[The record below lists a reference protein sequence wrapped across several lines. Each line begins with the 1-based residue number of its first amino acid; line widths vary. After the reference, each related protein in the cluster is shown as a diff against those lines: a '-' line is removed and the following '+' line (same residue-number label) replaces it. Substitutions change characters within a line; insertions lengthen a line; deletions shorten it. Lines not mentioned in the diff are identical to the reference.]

1 MPSRGTLQ
9 RDAQAEQRA
18 SWAGPTPESG
28 RRPPSAPRERKPA
41 LAALAVLLIV
51 GGALGA
57 GYLVLQNSK
66 HVGAIEVASSIT
78 VGQQIKIGDLT
89 EVQVAANTGLSYV
102 PWSEVQQVTRSYAAT
117 TLPPGT
123 LLTQDMTTGSTAK
136 VTTSEARVG
145 LAVKDGQYVDQV
157 QIGEHVNIWADND
170 PNGCPTGRFDELA
183 HSATVLAITSPAS
196 ATGNV
201 DIEAAIPIADQYLV
215 TCNAAAGNVSVT
227 IEPGSAQGAGG
238 ATTGSARGYPST
250 STSPAAGRHST
261 PSGSHSSPPVS
272 SPSPSTSNG

>member
-9 RDAQAEQRA
+9 RDAQAEQRT
-18 SWAGPTPESG
+18 SWAGPTPPSE

-66 HVGAIEVASSIT
+66 HVGAVEVTT
-78 VGQQIKIGDLT
+78 VVTAGQQIKITDLT
-89 EVQVAANTGLSYV
+89 EVQVPANTDLAYV
-102 PWSEVQQVTRSYAAT
+102 PWTEVQQVTRSYAAT
-117 TLPPGT
+117 TLPRDT
-123 LLTQDMTTGSTAK
+123 LLTSAMTTGSTAR
-136 VTTSEARVG
+136 VANSEARVG

-157 QIGEHVNIWADND
+157 QIGDHVNIWADND

-183 HSATVLAITSPAS
+183 HSATVLAITSPPS

-201 DIEAAIPIADQYLV
+201 DIEAAIPIADQYVV

-227 IEPGSAQGAGG
+227 IEPGSAQAAGG

-250 STSPAAGRHST
+250 SKSPATGHHSARAGN
-261 PSGSHSSPPVS
+261 HSSPPAS